1 MARPCPMSWWRSG
14 GPVSGTDQLVVD
26 ASVSVKSCLGSR
38 FAAMARRGRLTAPA
52 VMWSETT
59 SILRE
64 LAYRGEITKEA
75 AAFGLDRL
83 LDAPVERVTSPDL
96 YRDAT
101 SIARQLGWAKTYDA
115 EYVALARSLA
125 APLVTVDRR
134 LALGAARLV
143 RVIAPPQL
151 EGTYPA

>member
-1 MARPCPMSWWRSG
+1 
-14 GPVSGTDQLVVD
+14 
-26 ASVSVKSCLGSR
+26 
-38 FAAMARRGRLTAPA
+38 
-52 VMWSETT
+52 MWSETI

-64 LAYRGEITKEA
+64 LAFRGGITNEA
-75 AAFGLDRL
+75 AAVGLDRL
-83 LDAPVERVTSPDL
+83 LDAPVDKVASSDL

-101 SIARQLGWAKTYDA
+101 SIARQLGWAKTHDA

-151 EGTYPA
+151 EDSYPA